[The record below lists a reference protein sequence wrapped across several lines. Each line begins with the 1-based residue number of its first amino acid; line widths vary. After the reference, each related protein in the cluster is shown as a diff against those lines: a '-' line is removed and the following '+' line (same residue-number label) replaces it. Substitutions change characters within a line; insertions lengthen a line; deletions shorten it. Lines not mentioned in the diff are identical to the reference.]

1 MPLHPF
7 LLRSAA
13 ALLALCTAGALSAD
27 WYLPTPSS
35 KGGALHVVVDRAT
48 NSVVISWDISLSG
61 MAHLEHS
68 VDTVNWSILSPRN
81 KTGKFRHDL
90 AKALNGF
97 YRVRPVSSLPPE
109 QTPAA
114 VRDLVA
120 TATDVG
126 TLTASWN
133 APATGNAT
141 SYTVTMTTLTGSGSS
156 TQTQVT
162 TNPSVTY
169 TGLSP
174 ANSYAFS
181 VTASNAVGTSVA
193 AQASVGQAPITFP
206 QPQALTTGLDGS
218 IWVGSNNGIAPDGEP
233 GLVTQIVKQNGVWTA
248 QPAIPALPGILD
260 LAATPDGSIW
270 MSNFSYNA
278 IFQLVNTNGVWDYKP
293 GISVV
298 SPNQFTVGLDGS
310 LWVSS
315 FLSKSVGQ
323 FVNIGETS
331 WEVKEDLLVGKYPSN
346 LATGLD
352 GSIWVSDNQQLD
364 PISKVNGVWTSL
376 PGFKFPKPTFGV
388 TTGAD
393 GSIWVANGNMVSQIV
408 NINGDW
414 QFGAD
419 ITVGPSP
426 NDVVTGLDGSI
437 WVMDS
442 DNDTVQQI
450 VNKNGAWRALPGFA
464 VGAGALTLTL
474 GLDGSLWVA
483 NYDSNNVQQI
493 VVPPPTGP
501 SNLAAVFGPAAGQ
514 MTLGWQPPLAN
525 GGSPAFSYTAT
536 VSQGDFFQ
544 TIKTTSTSVVFDGL
558 TLGSGPTYFTVSSA
572 NFAGVGAL
580 VGHQIDAAGNTIP
593 QQPYTAPGI
602 STDGTSFATNGLD
615 DNGYA
620 YSWQAMGNA
629 ATGGMRVGSLLAW
642 NGVTFNLAVPNQP
655 NSFWAAAQTINVAQG
670 GYNTL
675 NLAGAG
681 VNGSQQNQP
690 IRLNFTDGSSV
701 VWTQSFSDWGS
712 PQNYG
717 HEAIVSTQSYRNTA
731 SGGTNQFTNR
741 IYGYSY
747 SIPVGKTL
755 ASITLPYN
763 PNVRLLDVQMSNS
776 TPVNLSGAYTSWG
789 IANGKTQVANRQ
801 GFDGGGYYYYSGN
814 LQPTVSWSGATFNF
828 GPVPNS
834 NNGQNNFVQA
844 KGQTISL
851 PQGDY
856 GWLYLAGAAANGSQQ
871 NQQITLTFTDGTTDG
886 WTQSFSDWTGPQN
899 YAKEAI
905 IQKQPNRVNQV
916 GNVHSETNYV
926 YGYAYKIPAGKT
938 IASIKLP
945 NNANV
950 GILGMTMLNR

>member
-1 MPLHPF
+1 MD
-7 LLRSAA
+7 S
-13 ALLALCTAGALSAD
+13 
-27 WYLPTPSS
+27 
-35 KGGALHVVVDRAT
+35 
-48 NSVVISWDISLSG
+48 
-61 MAHLEHS
+61 
-68 VDTVNWSILSPRN
+68 
-81 KTGKFRHDL
+81 
-90 AKALNGF
+90 
-97 YRVRPVSSLPPE
+97 
-109 QTPAA
+109 
-114 VRDLVA
+114 
-120 TATDVG
+120 
-126 TLTASWN
+126 
-133 APATGNAT
+133 
-141 SYTVTMTTLTGSGSS
+141 
-156 TQTQVT
+156 
-162 TNPSVTY
+162 
-169 TGLSP
+169 
-174 ANSYAFS
+174 
-181 VTASNAVGTSVA
+181 
-193 AQASVGQAPITFP
+193 
-206 QPQALTTGLDGS
+206 
-218 IWVGSNNGIAPDGEP
+218 SNN
-233 GLVTQIVKQNGVWTA
+233 
-248 QPAIPALPGILD
+248 
-260 LAATPDGSIW
+260 
-270 MSNFSYNA
+270 
-278 IFQLVNTNGVWDYKP
+278 
-293 GISVV
+293 
-298 SPNQFTVGLDGS
+298 
-310 LWVSS
+310 
-315 FLSKSVGQ
+315 
-323 FVNIGETS
+323 
-331 WEVKEDLLVGKYPSN
+331 
-346 LATGLD
+346 
-352 GSIWVSDNQQLD
+352 
-364 PISKVNGVWTSL
+364 
-376 PGFKFPKPTFGV
+376 
-388 TTGAD
+388 
-393 GSIWVANGNMVSQIV
+393 
-408 NINGDW
+408 
-414 QFGAD
+414 
-419 ITVGPSP
+419 
-426 NDVVTGLDGSI
+426 
-437 WVMDS
+437 
-442 DNDTVQQI
+442 TVQQI

-464 VGAGALTLTL
+464 VGASAQTLTL

-483 NYDSNNVQQI
+483 NMASNNVQQI

-514 MTLGWQPPLAN
+514 MTLGWQPPSAN

-558 TLGSGPTYFTVSSA
+558 TLGAGPTYFTVSSA

-717 HEAIVSTQSYRNTA
+717 HEAIVSTQSYRNT
-731 SGGTNQFTNR
+731 STGGTNQFTNH

-763 PNVRLLDVQMSNS
+763 TNVRLLDVQMSNS

-789 IANGKTQVANRQ
+789 IANGNTQVANRQ

-814 LQPTVSWSGATFNF
+814 LQSTVSWSGATFNF

-905 IQKQPNRVNQV
+905 IQKQSERVNQV

-938 IASIKLP
+938 LASIKFP

>member
-13 ALLALCTAGALSAD
+13 ALLALCTGHALANPSRPQALSK
-27 WYLPTPSS
+27 LPS
-35 KGGALHVVVDRAT
+35 LDIVVDRAT
-48 NSVVISWDISLSG
+48 NSVVLSWNHLLSG
-61 MAHLEHS
+61 PVHLEHS
-68 VDTVNWSILSPRN
+68 LDTVTWNALSPN
-81 KTGKFRHDL
+81 DATGNFRHEL
-90 AKALNGF
+90 GNALKGF
-97 YRVRPVSSLPPE
+97 YRLKPVKSVPPE
-109 QTPAA
+109 VAPTA
-114 VRDLVA
+114 VRDFAA
-120 TATDVG
+120 TATGVG

-162 TNPSVTY
+162 TDPSVTY

-193 AQASVGQAPITFP
+193 AQASFGQAPIAFP

-248 QPAIPALPGILD
+248 QPAIPALPNIYD

-270 MSNFSYNA
+270 MSNYGYNG

-293 GISVV
+293 GFFVV
-298 SPNQFTVGLDGS
+298 SPTYFTVGLDGS

-315 FLSKSVGQ
+315 FIAQSVLQ

-331 WEVKEDLLVGKYPSN
+331 WELKEDLLVGKFPVG
-346 LATGLD
+346 LTTGLD
-352 GSIWVSDNQQLD
+352 GSIWVAHDKQID

-376 PGFKFPKPTFGV
+376 PGFKFPLTTFGV

-393 GSIWVANGNMVSQIV
+393 GSIWVTNDNMVTQMV
-408 NINGDW
+408 NKNGAWD
-414 QFGAD
+414 FGPD

-426 NDVVTGLDGSI
+426 RAVVTGLDGSI

-442 DNDTVQQI
+442 SNNTVQQI

-464 VGAGALTLTL
+464 VGASAQTLTL

-483 NYDSNNVQQI
+483 NMASNNVQQI

-514 MTLGWQPPLAN
+514 MTLGWQPPSAN

-558 TLGSGPTYFTVSSA
+558 TLGAGPTYFTVSSA

-717 HEAIVSTQSYRNTA
+717 HEAIVSTQSYRNT
-731 SGGTNQFTNR
+731 STGGTNQFTNH

-763 PNVRLLDVQMSNS
+763 TNVRLLDVQMSNS

-789 IANGKTQVANRQ
+789 IANGNTQVANRQ

-814 LQPTVSWSGATFNF
+814 LQSTVSWSGATFNF

-905 IQKQPNRVNQV
+905 IQKQSERVNQV

-938 IASIKLP
+938 LASIKLP

>member
-13 ALLALCTAGALSAD
+13 ALLALCTGHALANPSRPPALSK
-27 WYLPTPSS
+27 LPS
-35 KGGALHVVVDRAT
+35 LDIVVDRAT
-48 NSVVISWDISLSG
+48 NSVVLSWNHLLSG
-61 MAHLEHS
+61 PVLLEHS
-68 VDTVNWSILSPRN
+68 LDTVTWNALSPN
-81 KTGKFRHDL
+81 NATGNFRHEL
-90 AKALNGF
+90 GNALKGF
-97 YRVRPVSSLPPE
+97 YRLKPVKSVPPE
-109 QTPAA
+109 VAPTA
-114 VRDLVA
+114 VRDFAA
-120 TATDVG
+120 TATGVG

-162 TNPSVTY
+162 TDPSVTY

-193 AQASVGQAPITFP
+193 AQASFGQAPIAFP

-248 QPAIPALPGILD
+248 QPAIPALPNIYD

-270 MSNFSYNA
+270 MSNYGYNG

-293 GISVV
+293 GFFVV
-298 SPNQFTVGLDGS
+298 SPTYFTVGLDGS

-315 FLSKSVGQ
+315 FIAQSVLQ

-331 WEVKEDLLVGKYPSN
+331 WELKEDLLVGKFPVG
-346 LATGLD
+346 LTTGLD
-352 GSIWVSDNQQLD
+352 GSIWVAHDKQID
-364 PISKVNGVWTSL
+364 PISKVNDVWTSL
-376 PGFKFPKPTFGV
+376 PGFKFPLTTFGV

-393 GSIWVANGNMVSQIV
+393 GSIWVTNDNMVTQMV
-408 NINGDW
+408 NKNGAWD
-414 QFGAD
+414 FGPD

-426 NDVVTGLDGSI
+426 RAVVTGLDGSI

-442 DNDTVQQI
+442 SNNTVQQI

-464 VGAGALTLTL
+464 VGASAQTLTL

-483 NYDSNNVQQI
+483 NMASNNVQQI
-493 VVPPPTGP
+493 VVPPPSGP

-514 MTLGWQPPLAN
+514 MTLGWQPPSAN

-558 TLGSGPTYFTVSSA
+558 TLGAGPTYFTVSSA

-681 VNGSQQNQP
+681 VNGSQQNQD
-690 IRLNFTDGSSV
+690 IKLNFTDGSSV

-717 HEAIVSTQSYRNTA
+717 HEAIVSTQSYRNT
-731 SGGTNQFTNR
+731 STGGTNQFTNH

-747 SIPVGKTL
+747 SIPAGKTL
-755 ASITLPYN
+755 ASITLPQN
-763 PNVRLLDVQMSNS
+763 ANVRLLDIQMSTATS
-776 TPVNLSGAYTSWG
+776 VNLSGSYTSWG
-789 IANGKTQVANRQ
+789 IANGNTQVANKQ

-814 LQPTVSWSGATFNF
+814 LQSSITWSGATFQF

-834 NNGQNNFVQA
+834 KNGQNNFVQA

-856 GWLYLAGAAANGSQQ
+856 GWLYLAGAAANGSRQ
-871 NQQITLTFTDGTTDG
+871 NQVLTLTFTDGSTDT
-886 WTQSFSDWTGPQN
+886 WTQSFSDWCGPQN
-899 YAKEAI
+899 YAGETI
-905 IQKQPNRVNQV
+905 IQQQPNRVNQV
-916 GNVHSETNYV
+916 GNVHSQTNYV
-926 YGYAYKIPAGKT
+926 YGYAYQIPAGKT
-938 IASIKLP
+938 LASVKLP
-945 NNANV
+945 NNTNNL
-950 GILGMTMLNR
+950 GILGMSML

>member
-13 ALLALCTAGALSAD
+13 ALLALCTGHALANPSRPPALSK
-27 WYLPTPSS
+27 LPS
-35 KGGALHVVVDRAT
+35 LDIVVDRAT
-48 NSVVISWDISLSG
+48 NSVVLSWNHLLSG
-61 MAHLEHS
+61 PVLLEHS
-68 VDTVNWSILSPRN
+68 LDTVTWNALSPN
-81 KTGKFRHDL
+81 NATGNFRHEL
-90 AKALNGF
+90 GNALKGF
-97 YRVRPVSSLPPE
+97 YRLKPVKSVPPE
-109 QTPAA
+109 VAPTA
-114 VRDLVA
+114 VRDFAA
-120 TATDVG
+120 TATGVG

-162 TNPSVTY
+162 TDPSVTY

-193 AQASVGQAPITFP
+193 AQASFGQAPIAFP

-248 QPAIPALPGILD
+248 QPAIPALPNIYD

-270 MSNFSYNA
+270 MSNYGYNG

-293 GISVV
+293 GFFVV
-298 SPNQFTVGLDGS
+298 SPTYFTVGLDGS

-315 FLSKSVGQ
+315 FIAQSVLQ

-331 WEVKEDLLVGKYPSN
+331 WELKEDLLVGKFPVV
-346 LATGLD
+346 LTTGLD
-352 GSIWVSDNQQLD
+352 GSIWVAHDKQID

-376 PGFKFPKPTFGV
+376 PGFKFPLTTFGV

-393 GSIWVANGNMVSQIV
+393 GSIWVTNDNMVTQMV
-408 NINGDW
+408 NKNGAWD
-414 QFGAD
+414 FGPD

-426 NDVVTGLDGSI
+426 RAVVTGLDGSI

-442 DNDTVQQI
+442 SNNTVQQI

-464 VGAGALTLTL
+464 VGASAQTLTL

-483 NYDSNNVQQI
+483 NMASNNVQQI

-514 MTLGWQPPLAN
+514 MTLGWQPPSAN

-558 TLGSGPTYFTVSSA
+558 TLGAGPTYFTVSSA

-580 VGHQIDAAGNTIP
+580 VGHQIDAAGNTSP

-717 HEAIVSTQSYRNTA
+717 HEAIVSTQSYRNT
-731 SGGTNQFTNR
+731 STGGTNQFTNH

-763 PNVRLLDVQMSNS
+763 TNVRLLDVQMSNS

-789 IANGKTQVANRQ
+789 IANGNTQVANRQ

-814 LQPTVSWSGATFNF
+814 LQSTVSWSGATFNF

-905 IQKQPNRVNQV
+905 IQKQSERVNQV

-938 IASIKLP
+938 LASIKFP

>member
-13 ALLALCTAGALSAD
+13 ALLALCTGHALANPSRPPALSK
-27 WYLPTPSS
+27 LPS
-35 KGGALHVVVDRAT
+35 LDIVVDRAT
-48 NSVVISWDISLSG
+48 NSVVLSWNHLLSG
-61 MAHLEHS
+61 PVLLEHS
-68 VDTVNWSILSPRN
+68 LDTVTWNALSPN
-81 KTGKFRHDL
+81 NATGNFRHEL
-90 AKALNGF
+90 GNALKGF
-97 YRVRPVSSLPPE
+97 YRLKPVKSVPPE
-109 QTPAA
+109 VAPTA
-114 VRDLVA
+114 VRDFAA
-120 TATDVG
+120 TATGVG

-162 TNPSVTY
+162 TDPSVTY

-193 AQASVGQAPITFP
+193 AQASFGQAPIAFP

-248 QPAIPALPGILD
+248 QPAIPALPNIYD

-270 MSNFSYNA
+270 MSNYGYNG

-293 GISVV
+293 GFFVV
-298 SPNQFTVGLDGS
+298 SPTYFTVGLDGS

-315 FLSKSVGQ
+315 FIAQSVLQ

-331 WEVKEDLLVGKYPSN
+331 WELKEDLLVGKFPVG
-346 LATGLD
+346 LTTGLD
-352 GSIWVSDNQQLD
+352 GSIWVAHDKQID

-376 PGFKFPKPTFGV
+376 PGFKFPLTTFGV

-393 GSIWVANGNMVSQIV
+393 GSIWVTNDNMVTQMV
-408 NINGDW
+408 NKNGAWD
-414 QFGAD
+414 FGPD

-426 NDVVTGLDGSI
+426 RAVVTGLDGSI

-442 DNDTVQQI
+442 SNNTVQQI

-464 VGAGALTLTL
+464 VGASAQTLTL

-483 NYDSNNVQQI
+483 NMASNNVQQI

-514 MTLGWQPPLAN
+514 MTLGWQPPSAN

-558 TLGSGPTYFTVSSA
+558 TLGAGPTYFTVSSA

-717 HEAIVSTQSYRNTA
+717 HEAIVSTQSYRNT
-731 SGGTNQFTNR
+731 STGGTNQFTNH

-763 PNVRLLDVQMSNS
+763 TNVRLLDVQMSNS

-789 IANGKTQVANRQ
+789 IANGNTQVANRQ

-814 LQPTVSWSGATFNF
+814 LQSTVSWSGATFNF

-905 IQKQPNRVNQV
+905 IQKQSERVNQV

-938 IASIKLP
+938 LASIKFP

>member
-13 ALLALCTAGALSAD
+13 ALLALCTGHALAN
-27 WYLPTPSS
+27 PPRPSS
-35 KGGALHVVVDRAT
+35 LSKLPSLDIVVDRAT
-48 NSVVISWDISLSG
+48 NSVVLSWNHLLSG
-61 MAHLEHS
+61 PVLLEHS
-68 VDTVNWSILSPRN
+68 LDTVTWNALAPN
-81 KTGKFRHDL
+81 NATGNFRHEL
-90 AKALNGF
+90 GNALKGF
-97 YRVRPVSSLPPE
+97 YRLKPVKSVPPE
-109 QTPAA
+109 VAPTA
-114 VRDLVA
+114 VRDFAA
-120 TATDVG
+120 TATGVG

-162 TNPSVTY
+162 TDPSVTY

-193 AQASVGQAPITFP
+193 AQASFGQAPIAFP

-248 QPAIPALPGILD
+248 QPAIPALPNIYD

-270 MSNFSYNA
+270 MSNYGYNG

-293 GISVV
+293 GFFVV
-298 SPNQFTVGLDGS
+298 SPTYFTVGLDGS

-315 FLSKSVGQ
+315 FIAQSVLQ

-331 WEVKEDLLVGKYPSN
+331 WELKEDLLVGKFPVG
-346 LATGLD
+346 LTTGLD
-352 GSIWVSDNQQLD
+352 GSIWVAHDKQID

-376 PGFKFPKPTFGV
+376 PGFKFPLTTFGV

-393 GSIWVANGNMVSQIV
+393 GSIWVTNDNMVTQMV
-408 NINGDW
+408 NKNGAW
-414 QFGAD
+414 QFGPD

-426 NDVVTGLDGSI
+426 RAVVTGLDGSI

-442 DNDTVQQI
+442 SNNTVQQI

-464 VGAGALTLTL
+464 VGASAQTLTL

-483 NYDSNNVQQI
+483 NMASNNVQQI

-514 MTLGWQPPLAN
+514 MTLGWQPPSAN

-558 TLGSGPTYFTVSSA
+558 TLGAGPTYFTVSSA

-717 HEAIVSTQSYRNTA
+717 HEAIVSTQSYRNT
-731 SGGTNQFTNR
+731 STGGTNQFTNH

-763 PNVRLLDVQMSNS
+763 TNVRLLDVQMSNS

-789 IANGKTQVANRQ
+789 IANGNTQVANRQ

-814 LQPTVSWSGATFNF
+814 LQSTVSWSGATFNF

-926 YGYAYKIPAGKT
+926 YGYAYQIPAGKT

>member
-13 ALLALCTAGALSAD
+13 ALLALCTGHALANPSRPPALSK
-27 WYLPTPSS
+27 LPS
-35 KGGALHVVVDRAT
+35 LDIVVDRAT
-48 NSVVISWDISLSG
+48 NSVVLSWNHLLSG
-61 MAHLEHS
+61 PVLLEHS
-68 VDTVNWSILSPRN
+68 LDTVTWNALSPN
-81 KTGKFRHDL
+81 NATGNFRHEL
-90 AKALNGF
+90 GNALKGF
-97 YRVRPVSSLPPE
+97 YRLKPVKSVPPE
-109 QTPAA
+109 VAPTA
-114 VRDLVA
+114 VRDFAA
-120 TATDVG
+120 TATGVG

-162 TNPSVTY
+162 TDPSVTY

-193 AQASVGQAPITFP
+193 AQASFGQAPIAFP

-248 QPAIPALPGILD
+248 QPAIPALPNIYD

-270 MSNFSYNA
+270 MSNYGYNG

-293 GISVV
+293 GFFVV
-298 SPNQFTVGLDGS
+298 SPTYFTVGLDGS

-315 FLSKSVGQ
+315 FIAQSVLQ

-331 WEVKEDLLVGKYPSN
+331 WELKEDLLVGKFPVG
-346 LATGLD
+346 LTTGLD
-352 GSIWVSDNQQLD
+352 GSIWVAHDKQID
-364 PISKVNGVWTSL
+364 PISKVNDVWTSL
-376 PGFKFPKPTFGV
+376 PGFKFPLTTFGV

-393 GSIWVANGNMVSQIV
+393 GSIWVTNDNMVTQMV
-408 NINGDW
+408 NKNGAWD
-414 QFGAD
+414 FGPD

-426 NDVVTGLDGSI
+426 RAVVTGLDGSI

-442 DNDTVQQI
+442 SNNTVQQI

-464 VGAGALTLTL
+464 VGASAQTLTL

-483 NYDSNNVQQI
+483 NMASNNVQQI

-514 MTLGWQPPLAN
+514 MTLGWQPPSAN

-558 TLGSGPTYFTVSSA
+558 TLGAGPTYFTVSSA

-717 HEAIVSTQSYRNTA
+717 HEAIVSTQSYRNT
-731 SGGTNQFTNR
+731 STGGTNQFTNH

-763 PNVRLLDVQMSNS
+763 TNVRLLDVQMSNS

-789 IANGKTQVANRQ
+789 IANGNTQVANRQ

-814 LQPTVSWSGATFNF
+814 LQSTVSWSGATFNF

-905 IQKQPNRVNQV
+905 IQKQSERVNQV

-938 IASIKLP
+938 LASIKFP

>member
-13 ALLALCTAGALSAD
+13 ALLALCTGHALANPSRPPALSK
-27 WYLPTPSS
+27 LPS
-35 KGGALHVVVDRAT
+35 LDIVVDRAT
-48 NSVVISWDISLSG
+48 NSVVLSWNHLLSG
-61 MAHLEHS
+61 PVLLEHS
-68 VDTVNWSILSPRN
+68 LDTVTWNALSPN
-81 KTGKFRHDL
+81 NATGNFRHEL
-90 AKALNGF
+90 GNALKGF
-97 YRVRPVSSLPPE
+97 YRLKPVKSVPPE
-109 QTPAA
+109 VAPTA
-114 VRDLVA
+114 VRDFAA
-120 TATDVG
+120 TATGVG

-162 TNPSVTY
+162 TDPSVTY

-193 AQASVGQAPITFP
+193 AQASFGQAPIAFP

-218 IWVGSNNGIAPDGEP
+218 IWVGSAFGIAPDGEQ

-248 QPAIPALPGILD
+248 QPAIPALPNIYD

-270 MSNFSYNA
+270 MSNYGYNG

-293 GISVV
+293 GFFVV
-298 SPNQFTVGLDGS
+298 SPTYFTVGLDGS

-315 FLSKSVGQ
+315 FIAQSVLQ

-331 WEVKEDLLVGKYPSN
+331 WELKEDLLVGKFPVG
-346 LATGLD
+346 LTTGLD
-352 GSIWVSDNQQLD
+352 GSIWVAHDKQID

-376 PGFKFPKPTFGV
+376 PGFKFPLTTFGV

-393 GSIWVANGNMVSQIV
+393 GSIWVTNDNMVTQMV
-408 NINGDW
+408 NKNGAWD
-414 QFGAD
+414 FGPD

-426 NDVVTGLDGSI
+426 RAVVTGLDGSI

-442 DNDTVQQI
+442 SNNTVQQI

-464 VGAGALTLTL
+464 VGASAQTLTL

-483 NYDSNNVQQI
+483 NMASNNVQQI

-514 MTLGWQPPLAN
+514 MTLGWQPPSAN

-558 TLGSGPTYFTVSSA
+558 TLGAGPTYFTVSSA

-690 IRLNFTDGSSV
+690 IRLNFTDGSNV

-717 HEAIVSTQSYRNTA
+717 HEAIVSTQSYRNT
-731 SGGTNQFTNR
+731 STGGTNQFTNH

-763 PNVRLLDVQMSNS
+763 TNVRLLDVQMSNS

-789 IANGKTQVANRQ
+789 IANGNTQVANRQ

-814 LQPTVSWSGATFNF
+814 LQSTVSWSGATFNF

-905 IQKQPNRVNQV
+905 IQKQSERVNQV

-938 IASIKLP
+938 LASIKFP

>member
-1 MPLHPF
+1 
-7 LLRSAA
+7 
-13 ALLALCTAGALSAD
+13 LSK
-27 WYLPTPSS
+27 LPS
-35 KGGALHVVVDRAT
+35 LDIVVDRAT
-48 NSVVISWDISLSG
+48 NSVVLSWNHLLSG
-61 MAHLEHS
+61 PVLLEHS
-68 VDTVNWSILSPRN
+68 LDTVTWNALSPN
-81 KTGKFRHDL
+81 NATGNFRHEL
-90 AKALNGF
+90 GNALKGF
-97 YRVRPVSSLPPE
+97 YRLKPVKSVPPE
-109 QTPAA
+109 VAPTA
-114 VRDLVA
+114 VRDFAA
-120 TATDVG
+120 TATGVG

-162 TNPSVTY
+162 TDPSVTY

-193 AQASVGQAPITFP
+193 AQASFGQAPIAFP

-248 QPAIPALPGILD
+248 QPAIPALPNIYD

-270 MSNFSYNA
+270 
-278 IFQLVNTNGVWDYKP
+278 VTND
-293 GISVV
+293 
-298 SPNQFTVGLDGS
+298 
-310 LWVSS
+310 
-315 FLSKSVGQ
+315 
-323 FVNIGETS
+323 
-331 WEVKEDLLVGKYPSN
+331 
-346 LATGLD
+346 
-352 GSIWVSDNQQLD
+352 
-364 PISKVNGVWTSL
+364 
-376 PGFKFPKPTFGV
+376 
-388 TTGAD
+388 
-393 GSIWVANGNMVSQIV
+393 NMVTQMV
-408 NINGDW
+408 NKNGAWD
-414 QFGAD
+414 FGPD

-426 NDVVTGLDGSI
+426 RAVVTGLDGSI

-442 DNDTVQQI
+442 SNNTVQQI

-464 VGAGALTLTL
+464 VGASAQTLTL

-483 NYDSNNVQQI
+483 NMASNNVQQI

-514 MTLGWQPPLAN
+514 MTLGWQPPSAN

-558 TLGSGPTYFTVSSA
+558 TLGAGPTYFTVSSA

-717 HEAIVSTQSYRNTA
+717 HEAIVSTQSYRNT
-731 SGGTNQFTNR
+731 STGGTNQFTNH

-763 PNVRLLDVQMSNS
+763 TNVRLLDVQMSNS

-789 IANGKTQVANRQ
+789 IANGNTQVANRQ

-814 LQPTVSWSGATFNF
+814 LQSTVSWSGATFNF

-905 IQKQPNRVNQV
+905 IQKQSERVNQV

-938 IASIKLP
+938 LASIKFP

>member
-1 MPLHPF
+1 MLVHPF

-13 ALLALCTAGALSAD
+13 VLLALCTGHALANPARPPALSK
-27 WYLPTPSS
+27 LPS
-35 KGGALHVVVDRAT
+35 LDIVVDRAT
-48 NSVVISWDISLSG
+48 NSVVLSWNHLLSG
-61 MAHLEHS
+61 PVHLEHS
-68 VDTVNWSILSPRN
+68 LDTVTWNALSPN
-81 KTGKFRHDL
+81 NATGNFRHEL
-90 AKALNGF
+90 GNALKGF
-97 YRVRPVSSLPPE
+97 YRLKPVTSVPPE
-109 QTPAA
+109 VAPTA
-114 VRDLVA
+114 VRDFAA
-120 TATDVG
+120 TATGVG

-141 SYTVTMTTLTGSGSS
+141 SYTVTMTTLTGTGSS

-162 TNPSVTY
+162 TNPLVTY

-193 AQASVGQAPITFP
+193 AQASFGQAPITFP
-206 QPQALTTGLDGS
+206 EPQALTTGLDGS
-218 IWVGSNNGIAPDGEP
+218 IWVGSLNGLDPDGEP
-233 GLVTQIVKQNGVWTA
+233 GLMTQFAKQNGVWTA
-248 QPAIPALPGILD
+248 QTVVPAPTNIYD
-260 LAATPDGSIW
+260 LAAMPDGSIAIV
-270 MSNFSYNA
+270 SYGYSGVYW
-278 IFQLVNTNGVWDYKP
+278 IVNTNGVWDYSPSAYGVP
-293 GISVV
+293 GPVEC
-298 SPNQFTVGLDGS
+298 TVDLDGA

-315 FLSKSVGQ
+315 IWNKSVVRY
-323 FVNIGETS
+323 VNSGGNS
-331 WEVKEDLLVGKYPSN
+331 WYQDQQVYTGRFPGALT
-346 LATGLD
+346 TGLD
-352 GSIWVSDNQQLD
+352 GSIWVADDKFLD
-364 PISKVNGVWTSL
+364 RIAKVNGVWTQI
-376 PGFKFPKPTFGV
+376 PEFKFPNALTGL
-388 TTGAD
+388 TTGVD
-393 GSIWVANGNMVSQIV
+393 GSIWVSSSNMVSQLV
-408 NINGDW
+408 YKNGDW
-414 QFGAD
+414 QFGPD
-419 ITVGPSP
+419 ITVGPNPS
-426 NDVVTGLDGSI
+426 VLVTGLDGSI
-437 WVMDS
+437 WVMDY
-442 DNDTVQQI
+442 DNKTVQQV

-464 VGAGALTLTL
+464 VGTNPASLTL
-474 GLDGSLWVA
+474 GLDGSVWVA
-483 NYDSNNVQQI
+483 NTASNNVQQI
-493 VVPPPTGP
+493 VVPPPSGP

-544 TIKTTSTSVVFDGL
+544 TITTTSTSVVFDGL
-558 TLGSGPTYFTVSSA
+558 TLGAGPTYFTVSSA

-580 VGHQIDAAGNTIP
+580 AGHQIDAAGNTIP

-642 NGVTFNLAVPNQP
+642 NGVSFNLAVPNQP
-655 NSFWAAAQTINVAQG
+655 KSFWAAGQTINVAQG

-681 VNGSQQNQP
+681 VNGSQQNQD

-701 VWTQSFSDWGS
+701 VWIQSFSDWGS

-717 HEAIVSTQSYRNTA
+717 HEAIVSTQSYRNT
-731 SGGTNQFTNR
+731 STGGTNQFTNH

-747 SIPVGKTL
+747 PIPAGKTL

-763 PNVRLLDVQMSNS
+763 TNVRLLDVQMSNS

-789 IANGKTQVANRQ
+789 IANGNTQVANRQ

-814 LQPTVSWSGATFNF
+814 LQSTVSWSGSTFNF

-871 NQQITLTFTDGTTDG
+871 NQQITLTFTDGTTEG

-905 IQKQPNRVNQV
+905 IQKQSERVNQV

-926 YGYAYKIPAGKT
+926 YGYAYQIPAGKT

-945 NNANV
+945 NNENV

>member
-1 MPLHPF
+1 
-7 LLRSAA
+7 
-13 ALLALCTAGALSAD
+13 LSK
-27 WYLPTPSS
+27 LPS
-35 KGGALHVVVDRAT
+35 LDIVVDRAT
-48 NSVVISWDISLSG
+48 NSVVLSWNHLLSG
-61 MAHLEHS
+61 PVLLEHS
-68 VDTVNWSILSPRN
+68 LDTVTWNALSPN
-81 KTGKFRHDL
+81 NATGNFRHEL
-90 AKALNGF
+90 GNALKGF
-97 YRVRPVSSLPPE
+97 YRLKPVKSVPPE
-109 QTPAA
+109 VAPTA
-114 VRDLVA
+114 VRDFAA
-120 TATDVG
+120 TATGVG

-162 TNPSVTY
+162 TDPSVTY

-193 AQASVGQAPITFP
+193 AQASFGQAPIAFP

-218 IWVGSNNGIAPDGEP
+218 IWVGSAFGIAPDGEQ

-248 QPAIPALPGILD
+248 QPAIPALPNIYD

-270 MSNFSYNA
+270 MANYGYNS

-293 GISVV
+293 GFFVV
-298 SPNQFTVGLDGS
+298 SPTYFTVGLDGS

-315 FLSKSVGQ
+315 FIAQSVLQ

-331 WEVKEDLLVGKYPSN
+331 WELKEDLLVGKFPVG
-346 LATGLD
+346 LTTGLD
-352 GSIWVSDNQQLD
+352 GSIWVAHDKQID

-376 PGFKFPKPTFGV
+376 PGFKFPLTTFGV

-393 GSIWVANGNMVSQIV
+393 GSIWVTNDNMVTQMV
-408 NINGDW
+408 NKNGAWD
-414 QFGAD
+414 FGPD

-426 NDVVTGLDGSI
+426 RAVVTGLDGSI

-442 DNDTVQQI
+442 SNNTVQQI

-464 VGAGALTLTL
+464 VGASAQTLTL

-483 NYDSNNVQQI
+483 NMASNNVQQI
-493 VVPPPTGP
+493 VGPPPTGP

-514 MTLGWQPPLAN
+514 MTLGWQPPSAN

-558 TLGSGPTYFTVSSA
+558 TLGAGPTYFTVSSA

-717 HEAIVSTQSYRNTA
+717 HEAIVSTQSYRNT
-731 SGGTNQFTNR
+731 STGGTNQFTNH

-763 PNVRLLDVQMSNS
+763 TNVRLLDVQMSNS

-789 IANGKTQVANRQ
+789 IANGNTQVANRQ

-814 LQPTVSWSGATFNF
+814 LQSTVSWSGATFNF

-905 IQKQPNRVNQV
+905 IQKQSERVNQV

-926 YGYAYKIPAGKT
+926 YGYAYQIPAGKT

-945 NNANV
+945 NNENV